1 MKAKKVLLSGIGLL
15 LACMMT
21 IPTLHVY
28 ADSIPEPDDM
38 FAEEHIDECELD
50 RRVYRTKEE
59 ATVYVSPED
68 ATVAFVLE
76 TQTEIGG
83 DWSYKDGNGHQWLLV
98 HYNQKTGWIPK
109 AELEVKY
116 DTISF
121 EEEHRNELVSYSEKL
136 FKDVDVSAIKDY
148 RFWNYPGSE
157 ECMEITDD
165 DGFESFDIFSFFYT
179 DQNGLRWGKVDYYR
193 GRVDSWIC
201 LDNPNG
207 DYEEISK
214 GTKFA
219 HEEYSPAETTN
230 ETGKSEKVKPNVD
243 ATFVYALVG
252 AMVGLVVIMTA
263 VILIVLKKKKSH
275 EEP

>member
-21 IPTLHVY
+21 IPTLHVH

-50 RRVYRTKEE
+50 VRVYRTKEE
-59 ATVYVSPED
+59 TTAYVSPED

-76 TQTEIGG
+76 THMEIGG

-121 EEEHRNELVSYSEKL
+121 EEEHKNELVQYSDDL
-136 FKDVDVSAIKDY
+136 FKNVDLSTVKDY
-148 RFWNYPGSE
+148 RFWEYPGSE

-165 DGFESFDIFSFFYT
+165 DGFENFDIFSFFYT

-193 GRVDSWIC
+193 GRVNSWIC

-207 DYEEISK
+207 DYAEISK

-252 AMVGLVVIMTA
+252 AMVGLVVIVTA